1 MAYEPTDI
9 EFSDLVGESTLSSG
23 GYIGQLMDLAHAHIA
38 KAKNSGSIT
47 QKEAGTMYSAM
58 LNSSF
63 QTGLEFLLNK
73 DQAEAATD
81 KVLADTELAAARLD
95 IDNNMAEAEL
105 EKQWGYDVTR
115 DPETDELILGASS
128 DEGKIDAETDKIEAD
143 VLIAQEEIEIAKAKA
158 ANEQAQTIANIE
170 KVYGYDCDIDGDG
183 NISVGNDTMDGKLD
197 FDNKLIVEK
206 TETENK
212 QNEEDGVIDKQILDI
227 VAGTTLK
234 GSQDAEVI
242 AGTTRAD
249 SESLSNIGLV
259 AEKTLSESKQN
270 ETDGVI
276 DKQILDIVAG
286 TTLKGSQDAEVLAG
300 TTRSDADGE
309 VTVTLK
315 ESQNLEV
322 LAGTIRSDLTS
333 SANDALV
340 AEKTDSEAK
349 QNETG
354 GVIDKQILDI
364 VAGTTLKGSQDA
376 EVLAGTVRSDADGEA
391 TVALKESQ
399 NTEVLAGTTRSDIES
414 SANVSLTAEKTQ
426 SEAKQNEDNGVID
439 KQVLDIVAGT
449 TLKDSQNLEVLAGTT
464 RNDADGEA
472 TVALKG
478 SQNSEVIAGTTRS
491 NADGAATVTL
501 KGSQNSEVL
510 AGTTRSDTE
519 STANVALTAEQTEKL
534 VNDTNLSLLNAQ
546 LGAWTSSYTSGKL
559 DNRPDLLDN
568 EEIECLYD
576 KILGDVA
583 DDTCKD
589 PGE

>member
-439 KQVLDIVAGT
+439 KQELDIVAGT